1 MYILITGGAGFIGSH
16 LCEKLID
23 LNHKII
29 CIDNFNNYYNPK
41 IKENNLKNI
50 IDNKNFTLYRLDILN
65 KEKINEIFSSQK
77 INIIIHLAARAGV
90 RSSLSNALL
99 YEAVNVQ
106 GTINLLEACKDYGI
120 KKFIFASSSSV
131 YGDNKKVPFSED
143 DNVDNPVSPYGATK
157 KSGELI
163 CYTYHH
169 LYDIS
174 ILCFRLFTVYGPRQR
189 PEMAIHKFTR
199 HILEEK
205 PIEVYG
211 NGTSSRDY
219 TYIDDI
225 ISGIISSLDKING
238 YEIINLGNSKPI
250 NLLKL
255 INLIEKV
262 ISRKAVIKYADAQP
276 GDVFTTYADIRK
288 AKKMLKY
295 QPETS
300 IEEGI
305 ENFIKWYK
313 KKEEGSPFYD

>member
-50 IDNKNFTLYRLDILN
+50 IDNKNFNLYRLDILN
-65 KEKINEIFSSQK
+65 KEKINKIFSAQK

-90 RSSLSNALL
+90 RPSLSNALL

-143 DNVDNPVSPYGATK
+143 DNVDNPVSPYAATK

-189 PEMAIHKFTR
+189 PEMAIHRFTR
-199 HILEEK
+199 QILNGEDME
-205 PIEVYG
+205 IYG
-211 NGTSSRDY
+211 DGSSSRDY
-219 TYIDDI
+219 TYIDDV
-225 ISGIISSLDKING
+225 ISGVISSLDRIKG
-238 YEIINLGNSKPI
+238 FEIINLGNSKTV
-250 NLLKL
+250 KL
-255 INLIEKV
+255 MDLIRLIEITTGEKGHLKFTV
-262 ISRKAVIKYADAQP
+262 SQP
-276 GDVFTTYADIRK
+276 GDVFVTYADIRK
-288 AKKMLKY
+288 ARKMLKY
-295 QPETS
+295 LPKTNIKDGLTKFVEWYKEKR
-300 IEEGI
+300 EEGLFN
-305 ENFIKWYK
+305 E
-313 KKEEGSPFYD
+313 

>member
-1 MYILITGGAGFIGSH
+1 SH

-50 IDNKNFTLYRLDILN
+50 IDNKNFTLCRLDILN
-65 KEKINEIFSSQK
+65 KEKINEIFSAQK
-77 INIIIHLAARAGV
+77 INITIHLAARAGV
-90 RSSLSNALL
+90 RPSLSSALL

-199 HILEEK
+199 HILE
-205 PIEVYG
+205 
-211 NGTSSRDY
+211 
-219 TYIDDI
+219 
-225 ISGIISSLDKING
+225 
-238 YEIINLGNSKPI
+238 
-250 NLLKL
+250 
-255 INLIEKV
+255 
-262 ISRKAVIKYADAQP
+262 
-276 GDVFTTYADIRK
+276 
-288 AKKMLKY
+288 
-295 QPETS
+295 
-300 IEEGI
+300 
-305 ENFIKWYK
+305 
-313 KKEEGSPFYD
+313 